1 MFVGLTLSFS
11 KSLRPILAVKS
22 VFFCMETKMSATKN
36 KNDSTA
42 ILAEFASNTEYETL
56 PPNVVALSK
65 RVLLDTI
72 GVMLGA
78 TTLEKAVLPV
88 IELVKEGGGKE
99 ESTIIGFGGKV
110 PCWNAAFA
118 NGALS
123 HALDYS
129 TSDSRGVAPGGVTV
143 PAGLAMAERIPHTS
157 GKQLIT
163 AIAVGNEVLMRICAA
178 INRNPMEFGWVSP
191 MLLGVFGAAVTAGK
205 IAGLGPKQMM
215 DAMGIALHQAGG
227 TWEMAEDPAST
238 FRAVRNCFVNKTGVL
253 VALLAQGGLS
263 AARDPLGGKHGL
275 YHQYYQGGY
284 DPSVLTKGL
293 GSEYRFET
301 ISFKPY
307 PSCRDTHTSIDA
319 ALRLARQHD
328 IVPEQVEEIRLTV
341 GPMGEKLCVPKEQRC
356 LPQTSIEAKFSLP
369 FTVGTAI
376 ARRKVTLAEFT
387 PSGITDPEVLS
398 LANRV
403 SYRLGKGSP
412 GVDPGIIDIRLKN
425 GRVLHE
431 EVVNPPGGPQSP
443 LSQEDLIEKFRDCAS
458 YALKPLPSSDVDAI
472 IAYIRDL
479 ENRRSLSDLIERIS

>member
-1 MFVGLTLSFS
+1 MTTVQSHHDPVTILS
-11 KSLRPILAVKS
+11 
-22 VFFCMETKMSATKN
+22 
-36 KNDSTA
+36 
-42 ILAEFASNTEYETL
+42 EFASNTDYERL
-56 PPNVVALSK
+56 PPNVVELSK
-65 RVLLDTI
+65 KVLLDTI
-72 GVMLGA
+72 GVMVAA
-78 TTLEKAVLPV
+78 TTLEKAVLP
-88 IELVKEGGGKE
+88 IIQLVKEGGGKE

-143 PAGLAMAERIPHTS
+143 PAALAMAERVRHTS
-157 GKQLIT
+157 GKQLLA
-163 AIAVGNEVLMRICAA
+163 AIAVGSEVLMRIGGA
-178 INRNPMEFGWVSP
+178 ITRNPMEFGWVSP
-191 MLLGVFGAAVTAGK
+191 MLLGVFGATVAAGK
-205 IAGLGPKQMM
+205 IAGLGPRQMM

-253 VALLAQGGLS
+253 AVLMAQGGLS
-263 AARDPLGGKHGL
+263 AAKDPLGGKHGL
-275 YHQYYQGGY
+275 YRQYFQGDY

-293 GSEYRFET
+293 GGEFRFET

-328 IVPEQVEEIRLTV
+328 IVPGQVEEIQLTV
-341 GPMGEKLCVPKEQRC
+341 GFMGEKLCIPREQRC
-356 LPQTSIEAKFSLP
+356 QPQTSIEAKFSLP
-369 FTVGTAI
+369 FTVATAI
-376 ARRKVTLAEFT
+376 ARRKVTLVEFS

-398 LANRV
+398 LARRV
-403 SYRLGKGSP
+403 SYRVGKGSP

-443 LSQEDLIEKFRDCAS
+443 LSQEDLIGKFRDCAHYS
-458 YALKPLPSSDVDAI
+458 LKPLRSSDVDGI
-472 IAYIRDL
+472 LTFVRDL
-479 ENRRSLSDLIERIS
+479 EHQTDLSRLINRLG

>member
-1 MFVGLTLSFS
+1 MTTVQSHHDPVTILS
-11 KSLRPILAVKS
+11 
-22 VFFCMETKMSATKN
+22 
-36 KNDSTA
+36 
-42 ILAEFASNTEYETL
+42 EFASNTDYERL
-56 PPNVVALSK
+56 PPNVVELSK
-65 RVLLDTI
+65 KVLLDTI
-72 GVMLGA
+72 GVMVAA
-78 TTLEKAVLPV
+78 TTLEKAVLP
-88 IELVKEGGGKE
+88 IIQLVKEGGGKE

-143 PAGLAMAERIPHTS
+143 PAALAMAERVRHTS
-157 GKQLIT
+157 GRQLLT
-163 AIAVGNEVLMRICAA
+163 AIAVGSEVLMRIGGA
-178 INRNPMEFGWVSP
+178 ITRNPMEFGWVSP
-191 MLLGVFGAAVTAGK
+191 MLLGVFGATVAAGK
-205 IAGLGPKQMM
+205 IAGLGPRQMM

-253 VALLAQGGLS
+253 AVLMAQGGLS
-263 AARDPLGGKHGL
+263 AAKDPLGGKHGL
-275 YHQYYQGGY
+275 YRQYFQGDY

-293 GSEYRFET
+293 GGEFRFET

-328 IVPEQVEEIRLTV
+328 IVPGQVEEIQLTV
-341 GPMGEKLCVPKEQRC
+341 GFMGEKLCIPREQRC
-356 LPQTSIEAKFSLP
+356 QPQTSIEAKFSLP
-369 FTVGTAI
+369 FTVATAI
-376 ARRKVTLAEFT
+376 ARRKVTLVEFS

-398 LANRV
+398 LARRV
-403 SYRLGKGSP
+403 SYRVGKGSP

-443 LSQEDLIEKFRDCAS
+443 LSQEDLIGKFRDCAHYS
-458 YALKPLPSSDVDAI
+458 LKPLRSSDVDGI
-472 IAYIRDL
+472 LTFVRDL
-479 ENRRSLSDLIERIS
+479 EHQTDLSRLINRLG